1 MRFGYY
7 AVGNQRRNGIAPYDN
22 GGTSKTE
29 NSMNILKSFTIT
41 PAQRHYAPAIH
52 AMIAELAQYEKLEHL
67 VKGTV
72 ENLEAELF
80 GERPIIEAVT
90 ALVDET
96 PVAFALYFHNYSTF
110 LGRKGLY
117 LEDVYVQPAY
127 RRQGIGRALL
137 IHLARIAVERGCG
150 RFEWSVLDW
159 NAAAIAFYQGLG
171 ADILEEWRI
180 VRVTGEALD
189 TLAKRKANQ
198 LTQRT

>member
-1 MRFGYY
+1 
-7 AVGNQRRNGIAPYDN
+7 
-22 GGTSKTE
+22 
-29 NSMNILKSFTIT
+29 MNNLNAFTIA
-41 PAQRHYAPAIH
+41 PAQRHHATAIH
-52 AMIAELAQYEKLEHL
+52 AMIRELAQYEKLEHL

-80 GERPIIEAVT
+80 GEHPIIEAVT
-90 ALVDET
+90 ALIDDT

-117 LEDVYVQPAY
+117 LEDVYVQPAC

-159 NAAAIAFYQGLG
+159 NEPAIRFYEGLG
-171 ADILEEWRI
+171 ATVMPEWRI

-189 TLAKRKANQ
+189 ALAAKKGGV
-198 LTQRT
+198 

>member
-1 MRFGYY
+1 M
-7 AVGNQRRNGIAPYDN
+7 NTQRP
-22 GGTSKTE
+22 
-29 NSMNILKSFTIT
+29 FTIT
-41 PAQRHYAPAIH
+41 RAQHHHTSAIH

-67 VKGTV
+67 VRGAV

-159 NAAAIAFYQGLG
+159 NASAIAFYQGLG

-189 TLAKRKANQ
+189 TLAKRKASQ
-198 LTQRT
+198 LTQRTIGSN

>member
-1 MRFGYY
+1 M
-7 AVGNQRRNGIAPYDN
+7 NTQRP
-22 GGTSKTE
+22 
-29 NSMNILKSFTIT
+29 FTIT
-41 PAQRHYAPAIH
+41 PAQRHHTPAIH
-52 AMIAELAQYEKLEHL
+52 AMIAELAQFEKLEHL

-72 ENLEAELF
+72 ANLEAELF

-117 LEDVYVQPAY
+117 LEDVYVKPAY

-137 IHLARIAVERGCG
+137 IQLARTAVERGCG

-159 NAAAIAFYQGLG
+159 NAPAIAFYKGLG

-189 TLAKRKANQ
+189 TLAKRKAN
-198 LTQRT
+198 